1 MRRWP
6 CSGEHA
12 GRPPP
17 PFTLGALRLREAGPT
32 SLDLLLLASLVS
44 PLATDGGTGLSRG
57 HQGGHPLGVRARR
70 PPSLG
75 SPGPR
80 GGGGCPCIS
89 VALQR
94 AHPTGQEEARRP
106 GGGQAGTG
114 GGWLVQAGGPLPC
127 GTGHLLGFPGGDTA
141 PGVPTVSP
149 SPIVTMRPRRTRP
162 AQDSRTA
169 DPGGTDSRLYASVRE
184 ARVHSRN
191 SSREEQCQQGE
202 VWHRGRV
209 IRGARPAPCP
219 RAPSG
224 PRGAWAAHSRKPPTP
239 HKGPSRTLVQTLTAP
254 RLT

>member
-1 MRRWP
+1 MAIRVGTPWV
-6 CSGEHA
+6 SG
-12 GRPPP
+12 P
-17 PFTLGALRLREAGPT
+17 
-32 SLDLLLLASLVS
+32 
-44 PLATDGGTGLSRG
+44 
-57 HQGGHPLGVRARR
+57 GGHPAWGPLAPVGGVAVRASLWPCRGPIPLARRR
-70 PPSLG
+70 PEGLEG
-75 SPGPR
+75 
-80 GGGGCPCIS
+80 
-89 VALQR
+89 A
-94 AHPTGQEEARRP
+94 RP
-106 GGGQAGTG
+106 GLG